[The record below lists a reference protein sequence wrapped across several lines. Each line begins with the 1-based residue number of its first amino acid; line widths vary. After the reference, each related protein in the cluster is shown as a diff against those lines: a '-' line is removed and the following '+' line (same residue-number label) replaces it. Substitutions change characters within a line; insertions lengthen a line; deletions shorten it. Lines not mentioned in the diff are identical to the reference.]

1 MNDKTKGVDV
11 NDFLFS
17 EDVVTEES
25 TAQTEHAFWEILVV
39 DDEDDIH
46 QVTKLV
52 LSGFTFEDKAL
63 RFHHAYSAKAAKQL
77 LEQDLDFSVGLID
90 VVMETSHAGLDLIKF
105 IRDEINNHDIRLIL
119 RTGQPG
125 EAPEE
130 SVIREYDINDYK
142 NKTEL
147 TAIKMKTLLYS
158 ALRAHRDIQ
167 IIERHKK
174 GLEKIINAS
183 SSFLKCESV
192 HEFASTILSHVTS
205 VMGLDDAEIYCA
217 AAVNQQ
223 TSPATDFKLLAV
235 SGVETQPSNNTI
247 PEDVKNLFVEAHNR
261 KSTQATSHD
270 YIGYFPTQ
278 AGLETM
284 LYVHKGSQLDPT
296 EHQLLEFFANNIAL
310 AYDNLKLR
318 EIVKESQKELS
329 YILGEAV
336 EKRSKETGSHV
347 KRVALYSELLAKLY
361 GLNNFESEIIK
372 LASPLHD
379 IGKISIPDQILNK
392 PGKLDPKEWQIMQT
406 HAQVG
411 YEILNG
417 SSNEVLRCGSM
428 IAHLHHEKW
437 DGSGYPNQLSGKDIH
452 IVGRITALADVFDAL
467 GSDRCYKKAWPLDD
481 VLSLIK
487 QQSGQQFEPK
497 LVDIFINNLELFLEI
512 KERYPD

>member
-1 MNDKTKGVDV
+1 M

-17 EDVVTEES
+17 ENVIEES
-25 TAQTEHAFWEILVV
+25 EAQSPQAFWNILVV

-52 LSGFTFEDKAL
+52 LSGFTFENKAL
-63 RFHHAYSAKAAKQL
+63 CLHHAYSAKAAKVL
-77 LEQDLDFSVGLID
+77 LQQNLDFSVGLID

-105 IRDEINNHDIRLIL
+105 IRDDINNHDIRLIL

-130 SVIREYDINDYK
+130 AVIREYDINDYK

-158 ALRAHRDIQ
+158 ALRSHRDIQ
-167 IIERHKK
+167 IIERHRK

-183 SSFLKCESV
+183 SSFLKCDSV
-192 HEFASTILSHVTS
+192 HEFASTILSHVTN
-205 VMGLDDAEIYCA
+205 VMSLDDTEIYCA

-223 TSPATDFKLLAV
+223 TSPATDFKLLAA
-235 SGVETQPSNNTI
+235 SGVEPEPNANML
-247 PEDVKNLFVEAHNR
+247 PEDVKQLFVEAHNR
-261 KSTQATSHD
+261 KSSQKTMHD

-284 LYVHKGSQLDPT
+284 LYVHKASLLGTTDY
-296 EHQLLEFFANNIAL
+296 QLLEFFANNIAL

-318 EIVKESQKELS
+318 ETMKDSQKELS

-347 KRVALYSELLAKLY
+347 KRVAHYSELLGKLY
-361 GLNNFESEIIK
+361 GLNNFECEVIK

-379 IGKISIPDQILNK
+379 IGKISIPDHILNK
-392 PGKLDPKEWQIMQT
+392 PDKLNAQEWAIMQT
-406 HAQVG
+406 HAEVG
-411 YEILNG
+411 YDILKNSNNEILK
-417 SSNEVLRCGSM
+417 CGSI
-428 IAHLHHEKW
+428 IAHTHHEKW
-437 DGSGYPNQLSGKDIH
+437 DGSGYPNQLTGKNIN

-467 GSDRCYKKAWPLDD
+467 GSDRCYKKAWPLEEI
-481 VLSLIK
+481 LNLLK
-487 QQSGQQFEPK
+487 EQSGKQFEPK
-497 LVDIFINNLELFLEI
+497 LVDIFINNLALFLEI
-512 KERYPD
+512 KERYPN

>member
-1 MNDKTKGVDV
+1 V

-17 EDVVTEES
+17 EDAIEES
-25 TAQTEHAFWEILVV
+25 DAQAPHAFWDILVV

-52 LSGFTFEDKAL
+52 LSGFTFEGKTL
-63 RFHHAYSAKAAKQL
+63 RFHHAYSAQAAKEL
-77 LEQDLDFSVGLID
+77 LRQNLDFSVGLID
-90 VVMETSHAGLDLIKF
+90 VVMETSHAGLELIKF
-105 IRDEINNHDIRLIL
+105 IRDDINNHDIRLIL

-183 SSFLKCESV
+183 SSFLKCDSV
-192 HEFASTILSHVTS
+192 HEFASTILSHVTN
-205 VMGLDDAEIYCA
+205 VMGLDDTEIYCA

-223 TSPATDFKLLAV
+223 TSPATDFKLLAA
-235 SGVETQPSNNTI
+235 SGVEPESNTNI
-247 PEDVKNLFVEAHNR
+247 LPDDVRQLFVEAHNR
-261 KSTQATSHD
+261 KSSQKTTRD

-284 LYVHKGSQLDPT
+284 LYVRKGSFLEATDY
-296 EHQLLEFFANNIAL
+296 QLLEFFANNIAL

-318 EIVKESQKELS
+318 EMMKESQKELS

-347 KRVALYSELLAKLY
+347 KRVAHYSELLGKLY
-361 GLNNFESEIIK
+361 GLNSFECEVIK

-379 IGKISIPDQILNK
+379 IGKISIPDHILNK
-392 PGKLDPKEWQIMQT
+392 PGKLDEHEWAIMQT
-406 HAQVG
+406 HAEIG
-411 YEILNG
+411 YDILKNSNNEILK
-417 SSNEVLRCGSM
+417 CGSM
-428 IAHLHHEKW
+428 IAYLHHEKW
-437 DGSGYPNQLSGKDIH
+437 DGTGYPNQLAGEDIH

-467 GSDRCYKKAWPLDD
+467 GSDRCYKKAWPLED
-481 VLSLIK
+481 VLDLIK
-487 QQSGQQFEPK
+487 SQSGKQFEPK
-497 LVDIFINNLELFLEI
+497 LVDIFINNLVLFLEI
-512 KERYPD
+512 KERYPN

>member
-1 MNDKTKGVDV
+1 MTN
-11 NDFLFS
+11 FLFS
-17 EDVVTEES
+17 DDTTKEPLANTQQS
-25 TAQTEHAFWEILVV
+25 FWHILVV
-39 DDEDDIH
+39 DDDEDIH

-52 LSGFTFEDKAL
+52 LSGFKFENKAL
-63 RFHHAYSAKAAKQL
+63 RFHHAYSAQEAKNL
-77 LEQDLDFSVGLID
+77 LQQKNEFSVGLID
-90 VVMETSHAGLDLIKF
+90 VVMETNHAGLDLIKF
-105 IRDEINNHDIRLIL
+105 IRDDINNHDIRLIL

-130 SVIREYDINDYK
+130 SVIRDYDINDYK

-183 SSFLKCESV
+183 SSFLKCESIQ
-192 HEFASTILSHVTS
+192 EFASSILSQVSNVT
-205 VMGLDDAEIYCA
+205 GLDGTEIYCV
-217 AAVNQQ
+217 AAVNSQS
-223 TSPATDFKLLAV
+223 SPAADFKLLAA
-235 SGVETQPSNNTI
+235 SGVEPEPSKNI
-247 PEDVKNLFVEAHNR
+247 LPDDVHSLLVDTHNQKTSR
-261 KSTQATSHD
+261 KTNHE

-284 LYVHKGSQLDPT
+284 LYVRKGSQLEPT
-296 EHQLLEFFANNIAL
+296 EHQLLEFFANHIAL

-347 KRVALYSELLAKLY
+347 KRVALYSELLAKLS
-361 GLNNFESEIIK
+361 GLKSFECEIIK

-379 IGKISIPDQILNK
+379 IGKISIPDSILNK
-392 PGKLDPKEWQIMQT
+392 PGKLDAQEWEIMQT
-406 HAQVG
+406 HAQIG
-411 YEILNG
+411 YDILKN
-417 SSNEVLRCGSM
+417 SSNEILKCGSM

-437 DGSGYPNQLSGKDIH
+437 DGTGYPNQLAGEDIH

-467 GSDRCYKKAWPLDD
+467 GSDRCYKKAWPLED

-487 QQSGQQFEPK
+487 EQRAKQFDPE
-497 LVDIFINNLELFLEI
+497 LVDIFINNLALFLEI
-512 KERYPD
+512 NKRYPD